1 MNKKKDYM
9 ANIMD
14 YFLKNNPY
22 SQISP
27 NLIYTSNKKNNQM
40 KYNVLS
46 IKSPN
51 SVY

>member
-1 MNKKKDYM
+1 M

-27 NLIYTSNKKNNQM
+27 NLIYTSNKKT
-40 KYNVLS
+40 
-46 IKSPN
+46 IK
-51 SVY
+51 